1 MIPIGKPKIDSFRLI
16 IPLSKVDLNPNHR
29 ELNRVLTTI
38 NSDGEIIAEKEN
50 LSFRNQDDPASVK
63 YILTKYDVYLKESAI
78 KLGISAKSLGQSYF
92 QGISKDTIEIIY
104 QKLKSE
110 DVVRVTRSELLEA
123 RIVDVDFCIDYF
135 LEKGDIKTLINRIRK
150 LTRPTTK
157 ANLGSNV
164 FSEQTNKGIE
174 FGKRDKVGKGYKT
187 RQFLKYYAK
196 ALELKYNSTEFYEKY
211 LMPQLNQMR
220 ILEDGSTVVGNRYFD
235 EDRLIRIETT
245 IKNSAHFKTYGQ
257 NIGTL
262 KDVLSIKPQD
272 MSPYFNRAIRMHMES
287 RRFIDPDKKQMKP
300 TDRALMIA
308 LKLRAQ
314 NLRMKPFDVVPWLAE
329 ELLGNEPSKQ
339 EMYRMKK
346 KLYDLYD
353 QFERGESLS
362 LDENQKTIFEAIQEA
377 ENLGLIPG

>member
-16 IPLSKVDLNPNHR
+16 IPLSKVDLNPSHR

-50 LSFRNQDDPASVK
+50 LSFRNHDDPASVK
-63 YILTKYDVYLKESAI
+63 YILTKYDVYLKEPAI

-92 QGISKDTIEIIY
+92 QGISKETIEIIY

-110 DVVRVTRSELLEA
+110 DVVRVTRQQFLEA

-164 FSEQTNKGIE
+164 FTEQTNKGIE

-220 ILEDGSTVVGNRYFD
+220 ILDDGSTVVGNRYFD
-235 EDRLIRIETT
+235 ENRLIRIETT
-245 IKNSAHFKTYGQ
+245 IKNSAHFKTYEQ
-257 NIGTL
+257 DVATL
-262 KDVLSIKPQD
+262 KDLLSVKPKE
-272 MSPYFNRAIRMHMES
+272 MVPYFNRAIRMHMES

-308 LKLRAQ
+308 LRLRAQ

-362 LDENQKTIFEAIQEA
+362 LDEHQKTIFEAIQEA
-377 ENLGLIPG
+377 ENLGLIPS